1 MKAFVKP
8 FGAPQ
13 RSAQI
18 KVYVNFCFYALFG
31 NARNGK
37 GQSANLKSNWSH
49 QSNMFLECQA
59 KTYYHISGPRFWKK
73 SLKFLNFIFEYGR
86 ILTLN
91 RLF

>member
-31 NARNGK
+31 NARDGK

-49 QSNMFLECQA
+49 QSNMFLEC
-59 KTYYHISGPRFWKK
+59 
-73 SLKFLNFIFEYGR
+73 LL
-86 ILTLN
+86 
-91 RLF
+91 